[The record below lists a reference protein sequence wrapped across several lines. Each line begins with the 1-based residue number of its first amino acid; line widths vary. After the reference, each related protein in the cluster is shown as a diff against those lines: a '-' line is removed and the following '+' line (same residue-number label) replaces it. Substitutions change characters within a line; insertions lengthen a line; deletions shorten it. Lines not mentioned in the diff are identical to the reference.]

1 MTLRVGIFGGTFDPF
16 HHGHLT
22 LAADFAKRL
31 HLNQLILLPAGQ
43 PWQKAHGAGLNQ
55 VSAASHR
62 LAMTRLGAAQLKLPE
77 TEVIVATDEIER
89 ASPSYTVDTLAAWRK
104 KVGAHASLSFLMGAD
119 QLIRLDSWH
128 QWPRLFDYAHLCVAA
143 RPGFSLAA
151 AAPVIAAEIAQRTA
165 PAPALSQHTHGLIL
179 LDTEFALEISATQI
193 RAQLRESRATL
204 NAAAPP
210 FLPAPIWHYILQH
223 HLYQSTS

>member
-1 MTLRVGIFGGTFDPF
+1 MTLCVGIFGGTFDPF

-43 PWQKAHGAGLNQ
+43 PWQKAHNTTLNQ

-77 TEVIVATDEIER
+77 TEIIVATDEIER

-104 KVGAHASLSFLMGAD
+104 KVGAHTSLSFLIGAD
-119 QLIRLDSWH
+119 QFIRLDSWH

-151 AAPVIAAEIAQRTA
+151 APPVIATEIAQRTA
-165 PAPALSQHTHGLIL
+165 PAHALCLLTHGLIL
-179 LDTEFALEISATQI
+179 LDSELALDISATQI
-193 RAQLRESRATL
+193 RAQIRASRSTL

-210 FLPAPIWHYILQH
+210 SLPAPIWHYIRQH
-223 HLYQSTS
+223 QLYQSTL